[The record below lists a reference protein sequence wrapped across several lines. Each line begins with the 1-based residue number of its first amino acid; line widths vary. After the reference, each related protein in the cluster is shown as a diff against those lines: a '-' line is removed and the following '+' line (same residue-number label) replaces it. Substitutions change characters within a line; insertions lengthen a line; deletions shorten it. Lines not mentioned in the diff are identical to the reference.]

1 MRNVRPFLALVLL
14 SLAAPVAEAQR
25 TDNVARL
32 ETARAANPRSV
43 AALRALGVAY
53 FKANRFPDA
62 RVVLDQARQLDP
74 RDGVSALY
82 AGLAA
87 EQLKDYAAA
96 RVAYNSYLQNGRS
109 RGARKEIQER
119 LVSLARDESVAAAR
133 AAVANEARLS
143 QTPGDRR
150 TIAVPP
156 LKFSGPDAEQLAPLE
171 RGLAELI
178 ITDLGRSSQLTI
190 VERDRMQ
197 AIADEI
203 NLGESGRVDAGSAVR
218 AGKLIQAGRLVNGT
232 IVQGGNQLTLSS
244 SIVEVSTSQL
254 SDPAS
259 VTNNVDAIFA
269 LQKQFVFRIFEQLGV
284 TLTPAERQLVDRQAT
299 TNLNAF
305 LSYSRG
311 LQAADDGRFGDAA
324 RFFDNAR
331 TLDPNFGAAAARFSA
346 AQAAAAGVQVTA
358 ATLQSGLTGAEAQA
372 VTGAE
377 NGVINV
383 VGGGVSNTLTT
394 VAQSVNPPAVAPISN
409 SAGPTTVTQQQQQEP
424 PPNRD
429 APSSAGGTDTPVART
444 GTVTIV
450 IRRP

>member
-1 MRNVRPFLALVLL
+1 LALVLL
-14 SLAAPVAEAQR
+14 ALAAPTVGAQR
-25 TDNVARL
+25 ADAINRL
-32 ETARAANPRSV
+32 EQARARNPQNV

-53 FKANRFPDA
+53 FKANRFAEA
-62 RVVLDQARQLDP
+62 RTVLDQARQLDP

-87 EQLKDYAAA
+87 EKLQDFTGAKN
-96 RVAYNSYLQNGRS
+96 AYNSYLANGRS
-109 RGARKEIQER
+109 RRARTDVQNR
-119 LVSLARDESVAAAR
+119 LVALAREESIALAK

-143 QTPGDRR
+143 TTPGDRR

-178 ITDLGRSSQLTI
+178 ITDLARSSQLTI

-203 NLGESGRVDAGSAVR
+203 ALGESGRVDAGSAVR

-232 IVQGGNQLTLSS
+232 IVQGGTQLTLSS
-244 SIVEVSTSQL
+244 SIVEVSTAQL
-254 SDPAS
+254 SEPAS
-259 VTNNVDAIFA
+259 VTNSVDAIFA
-269 LQKQFVFRIFEQLGV
+269 LQKQLVFRIFDQLGIV
-284 TLTPAERQLVDRQAT
+284 LTPAEKQLVDRQAT

-305 LSYSRG
+305 LAYSRG
-311 LQAADDGRFGDAA
+311 LAAADDGRFEDAA

-331 TLDPNFGAAAARFSA
+331 SLDPSFSAAAARFGA
-346 AQAAAAGVQVTA
+346 AQAAAAGVQVTS
-358 ATLQSGLTGAEAQA
+358 ATLQSGLTGAEAQT

-377 NGVINV
+377 NGVIPV
-383 VGGGVSNTLTT
+383 VGGGLTNTLTN
-394 VAQSVNPPAVAPISN
+394 VAQTVNPPAVAPISN
-409 SAGPTTVTQQQQQEP
+409 TTVTTQVQIEP

-429 APSSAGGTDTPVART
+429 APSNTGGTDTPVART

>member
-1 MRNVRPFLALVLL
+1 MRIVRPLLALVLL
-14 SLAAPVAEAQR
+14 ALAAPTLGAERA
-25 TDNVARL
+25 DAISRL
-32 ETARAANPRSV
+32 EQARTRNPQSV

-53 FKANRFPDA
+53 FKANRFAEA
-62 RVVLDQARQLDP
+62 RTVLDQARQLDP

-82 AGLAA
+82 AGLSSEKLRDFTGA
-87 EQLKDYAAA
+87 KN
-96 RVAYNSYLQNGRS
+96 AYNAYLVNGRS
-109 RGARKEIQER
+109 RRARTEVQQR
-119 LVSLARDESVAAAR
+119 LVALAREESIALAK

-156 LKFSGPDAEQLAPLE
+156 LKFSGPDREQLAPLE

-178 ITDLGRSSQLTI
+178 ITDLARSSQLTI

-203 NLGESGRVDAGSAVR
+203 ALGESGRVDAGSAVR

-244 SIVEVSTSQL
+244 SIVEVSTAQL
-254 SDPAS
+254 SEPAS

-269 LQKQFVFRIFEQLGV
+269 LQKLFVFRIFDQLGIV
-284 TLTPAERQLVDRQAT
+284 LTPAERQLVDRQAT

-305 LSYSRG
+305 LAYSRG
-311 LQAADDGRFGDAA
+311 LSAADDGRFEDAA

-331 TLDPNFGAAAARFSA
+331 TLDPNFSAAGARFAA
-346 AQAAAAGVQVTA
+346 AQAAAAGAQVTA
-358 ATLQSGLTGAEAQA
+358 ATLQSGLTGNEAEA

-377 NGVINV
+377 NGVIPTNR
-383 VGGGVSNTLTT
+383 GLTNTLTN
-394 VAQSVNPPAVAPISN
+394 VAQTVNPPAVAPISN
-409 SAGPTTVTQQQQQEP
+409 TTITTQVQIEP
-424 PPNRD
+424 APNRD
-429 APSSAGGTDTPVART
+429 APSNTGGTDTPVART

>member
-1 MRNVRPFLALVLL
+1 MRLVRPLLALVLL
-14 SLAAPVAEAQR
+14 ALAAPAVGAQR
-25 TDNVARL
+25 ADAISRL
-32 ETARAANPRSV
+32 EAARARTPQSV

-53 FKANRFPDA
+53 FKANRFAEA
-62 RVVLDQARQLDP
+62 RTVLDQARQLDP

-82 AGLAA
+82 AGLSA
-87 EQLKDYAAA
+87 EKLQDFTGAKA
-96 RVAYNSYLQNGRS
+96 AYNAYLTNGRS
-109 RGARKEIQER
+109 RRTRTEVQQR
-119 LVSLARDESVAAAR
+119 LVSMAREESIALAK

-156 LKFSGPDAEQLAPLE
+156 LKFSGPDAESLAPLE

-178 ITDLGRSSQLTI
+178 ITDLARSSQLTI

-203 NLGESGRVDAGSAVR
+203 ALGESGRVDAGSAVR

-232 IVQGGNQLTLSS
+232 IVQGGTQLTLSS
-244 SIVEVSTSQL
+244 SIVEVSTAQL
-254 SDPAS
+254 SEPAS
-259 VTNNVDAIFA
+259 VTNSVDAIFA
-269 LQKQFVFRIFEQLGV
+269 LQKQFVFRIFDQLGIV
-284 TLTPAERQLVDRQAT
+284 LTPAERQLVDRQAT

-305 LSYSRG
+305 LAYSRG
-311 LQAADDGRFGDAA
+311 LAAADDGRFEDAA

-331 TLDPNFGAAAARFSA
+331 ALDPNFSAAAARFSA
-346 AQAAAAGVQVTA
+346 AQAAAAGAQVTA
-358 ATLQSGLTGAEAQA
+358 ATLQSGLTGTEAQS

-377 NGVINV
+377 NGVIPV
-383 VGGGVSNTLTT
+383 IGSGLTNTLTN
-394 VAQSVNPPAVAPISN
+394 VAQTVNPPAVAPISN
-409 SAGPTTVTQQQQQEP
+409 TVVTTQVQQEPP

-429 APSSAGGTDTPVART
+429 APSNTGGTDTPVART

>member
-1 MRNVRPFLALVLL
+1 MRLVRPLLALVLL
-14 SLAAPVAEAQR
+14 ALAAPTVGAQR
-25 TDNVARL
+25 ADAINRL
-32 ETARAANPRSV
+32 EQARARNPQNV

-53 FKANRFPDA
+53 FKANRFAEA
-62 RVVLDQARQLDP
+62 RTVLDQARQLDP

-82 AGLAA
+82 AGLSA
-87 EQLKDYAAA
+87 ERLQDFTGAKN
-96 RVAYNSYLQNGRS
+96 AYNAYLANGRS
-109 RGARKEIQER
+109 RRARTGVQQR
-119 LVSLARDESVAAAR
+119 LVALAREESIALAK

-156 LKFSGPDAEQLAPLE
+156 LKFSGPDREQLAPLE

-178 ITDLGRSSQLTI
+178 ITDLARSSQLTI

-203 NLGESGRVDAGSAVR
+203 ALGESGRVDAGSAVR

-244 SIVEVSTSQL
+244 SIVEVSTAQL
-254 SDPAS
+254 SEPAS

-269 LQKQFVFRIFEQLGV
+269 LQKQFVFRIFDQLGIV
-284 TLTPAERQLVDRQAT
+284 LTPAEKQLVDRQAT

-305 LSYSRG
+305 LAYSRG
-311 LQAADDGRFGDAA
+311 LAAADDGRFEDAA

-331 TLDPNFGAAAARFSA
+331 TLDPNFGAAAARFGE

-358 ATLQSGLTGAEAQA
+358 ATLQSGLTGIEAQT

-377 NGVINV
+377 NGIIPVNR
-383 VGGGVSNTLTT
+383 GGLTNTLTN
-394 VAQSVNPPAVAPISN
+394 VAQTVNPPAVAPISN
-409 SAGPTTVTQQQQQEP
+409 TSVTTRVEQEPP

-429 APSSAGGTDTPVART
+429 APSNTGGTDTPVART

>member
-1 MRNVRPFLALVLL
+1 MRLVRPLMALVLL
-14 SLAAPVAEAQR
+14 ALAAPVAGAQR
-25 TDNVARL
+25 GDPINRL
-32 ETARAANPRSV
+32 EQARARSPRSV

-53 FKANRFPDA
+53 FKANRFAEA
-62 RVVLDQARQLDP
+62 RTVLDQARQLDP

-87 EQLKDYAAA
+87 EKLQDFTGAKA
-96 RVAYNSYLQNGRS
+96 AYNSYLQNGRS
-109 RGARKEIQER
+109 RRTRTELQER
-119 LVSLARDESVAAAR
+119 LVAMARGESIALAK

-143 QTPGDRR
+143 QSPGDRR

-156 LKFSGPDAEQLAPLE
+156 LKFSGPDAEQYAPLE

-203 NLGESGRVDAGSAVR
+203 ALGASDRTDASSAAR
-218 AGKLIQAGRLVNGT
+218 AGKLLQAGRLVSGT
-232 IVQGGNQLTLSS
+232 IVQGGDQLTLSS
-244 SIVEVSTSQL
+244 SIVEVSTSAL
-254 SDPAS
+254 SAPAS
-259 VTNNVDAIFA
+259 VTNNVDAFFA
-269 LQKQFVFRIFEQLGV
+269 LQKQLVFRIFDQLGIV
-284 TLTPAERQLVDRQAT
+284 LTPAERQLVDRQAT

-305 LSYSRG
+305 LAYSRG
-311 LQAADDGRFGDAA
+311 LQAADDGRFEDAA

-331 TLDPNFGAAAARFSA
+331 TLDPGFGAAAARFGA
-346 AQAAAAGVQVTA
+346 AQAAAAGAQVTA

-377 NGVINV
+377 NGVV
-383 VGGGVSNTLTT
+383 SAVGGGLTNTLTN
-394 VAQSVNPPAVAPISN
+394 VAQTVNPPAVAPISN
-409 SAGPTTVTQQQQQEP
+409 TTVVVTQIQQEP

-429 APSSAGGTDTPVART
+429 APSNTGGTDTPVART

>member
-1 MRNVRPFLALVLL
+1 MALVLL
-14 SLAAPVAEAQR
+14 ALAAPVAGAQR
-25 TDNVARL
+25 ADAITRL
-32 ETARAANPRSV
+32 EQERARNPRSV

-53 FKANRFPDA
+53 FKANRFAEA
-62 RVVLDQARQLDP
+62 RTVLDQARQLDP

-87 EQLKDYAAA
+87 ERLQDFTGAKA
-96 RVAYNSYLQNGRS
+96 AYNAYLANGRS
-109 RGARKEIQER
+109 RRARTEVQQR
-119 LVSLARDESVAAAR
+119 LVAMARDEAVALAK

-156 LKFSGPDAEQLAPLE
+156 LKFSGPDAETLAPLE

-178 ITDLGRSSQLTI
+178 ITDLARSSQLTI

-203 NLGESGRVDAGSAVR
+203 ALGESGRVDAGSAVR

-244 SIVEVSTSQL
+244 SIVEVASAEL
-254 SDPAS
+254 SAPAS

-269 LQKQFVFRIFEQLGV
+269 LQKQFVFRIFDQLGIV
-284 TLTPAERQLVDRQAT
+284 LTPAERQLVDRQAT

-305 LSYSRG
+305 LAYSRG
-311 LQAADDGRFGDAA
+311 LAAADDGRFEDAA

-331 TLDPNFGAAAARFSA
+331 ALDPNFGAAAARFGA
-346 AQAAAAGVQVTA
+346 AQAAAAGAQVTA
-358 ATLQSGLTGAEAQA
+358 ATLQGGLSGAEAQA
-372 VTGAE
+372 VSGAE
-377 NGVINV
+377 NGVIP
-383 VGGGVSNTLTT
+383 VGGTGLSNTLTT
-394 VAQSVNPPAVAPISN
+394 VAQTVNPPAVAPISN
-409 SAGPTTVTQQQQQEP
+409 TVPNTQAPQEPP

-429 APSSAGGTDTPVART
+429 APSSTGGTDTPVART